1 MDHKAASGE
10 RSTLITV
17 EDVSKTYARNS
28 PAAVSR
34 LSFTLRRREILA
46 LLGPSGSGKTTTLR
60 LIAGFDRPDAGRI
73 LLDGRPVS
81 GEGAWVEPED
91 RRMGM
96 VFQDYA
102 LFPHLT
108 LLHNVAF
115 GLRHRSRKSRSDTAR
130 SVLGAVG
137 MADLARR
144 YPHEISGGQQQRVAL
159 ARALAPNPLLLL
171 LDEPFSN
178 LDTDMRGEMREELL
192 RILQG
197 SETSAIVVTHDQEEA
212 FALADRVGVLD
223 RGRLEQL
230 SRPEALYG
238 EPRTRFVA
246 DFVGQS
252 DFVPG
257 VVRGLIE
264 TEVGS
269 FPNVPGLPEGARVEL
284 LARPNEVE
292 VEASEDGDCVVARR
306 RFRGAETLYHL
317 TLPSGAQ
324 LRSSQPS
331 ACALSAGARVKV
343 VFRPANVVAFPCA
356 EPPDRA
362 ACPKA
367 PAAGREPL
375 RGGAADRG
383 SASDD

>member
-1 MDHKAASGE
+1 MPGAD
-10 RSTLITV
+10 LITV

-28 PAAVSR
+28 PPAVSR

-81 GEGAWVEPED
+81 GDGAWVEPED

-108 LLHNVAF
+108 LLDNVAF
-115 GLRHRSRKSRSDTAR
+115 GLRNESRKSRSETAR
-130 SVLGAVG
+130 SVLGVVG
-137 MADLARR
+137 MADIAQR

-159 ARALAPNPLLLL
+159 ARALAPDPLVLL

-178 LDTDMRGEMREELL
+178 LDSDMRAEMREELL

-197 SETSAIVVTHDQEEA
+197 SETSAVVVTHDQEEA
-212 FALADRVGVLD
+212 FALADRIGVLN
-223 RGRLEQL
+223 RGGLEQIA
-230 SRPEALYG
+230 RPEALYG

-257 VVRGLIE
+257 VVRGVIE

-269 FPNVPGLPEGARVEL
+269 FPNASGLPDGARVEL

-292 VEASEDGDCVVARR
+292 VEASEDGGGVVARR

-324 LRSSQPS
+324 IRSSQPS

-343 VFRPANVVAFPCA
+343 VFRPANVVVFPCA
-356 EPPDRA
+356 EPPNRA
-362 ACPKA
+362 ACRKEPS
-367 PAAGREPL
+367 AGREPL
-375 RGGAADRG
+375 RGASAAAVVEGG
-383 SASDD
+383 SAPDD